1 MNNREIIDIRCRRCN
16 RLMMQYYTCADSN
29 GIVLQGIGVKCERC
43 KRVVVFKKYT
53 EEMIKH
59 RIDNGSFKI

>member
-1 MNNREIIDIRCRRCN
+1 
-16 RLMMQYYTCADSN
+16 MMQYYTCGDSN